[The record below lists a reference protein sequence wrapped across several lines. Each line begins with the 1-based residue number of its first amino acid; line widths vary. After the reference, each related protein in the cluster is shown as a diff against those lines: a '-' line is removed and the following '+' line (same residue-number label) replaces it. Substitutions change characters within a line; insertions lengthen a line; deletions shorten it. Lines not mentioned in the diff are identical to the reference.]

1 MKRLLAVGW
10 LIVILLLA
18 GHLLWR
24 LQTGINFSTDILALL
39 PREPE
44 TPLMERVNQ
53 EVSDHFSRRVIL
65 LLGDPDPARARAA
78 AQELSKTLN
87 QSGLVSISDNGAA
100 ADRLKRLGALYFPYR
115 RSLLSEQD
123 RAALQADK
131 GQDIATAAL
140 SQIYGFASLADSR
153 MIASDPFLLLQSFL
167 THLPVPQSRLSLQQG
182 FLTTQDNGVT
192 WILLNGQISDAP
204 YALDFQERLSQV
216 FDPAVARLQQQSPE
230 LQVKRV
236 GAVFFA
242 AAASKVATQETSTL
256 GTLSTIGSAL
266 LLLLVFRRL
275 APLWQNL
282 LVIAIGAGAALSV
295 SLLLFGQVHVAVLLF
310 GVSLI
315 GIAVDYGMYY
325 YSCLFDPTL
334 HNPQQRLKSVFA
346 GIGLGYIT
354 TVLGYAVLILAP
366 FPGLRQ
372 IAIFSLIGLSA
383 SFVSVLLWFPL
394 LDRNTPLKHGAG
406 LLKAATVPWSFWER
420 ADWRWIRVGT
430 VLVFLVVGAV
440 GLLRLRADDDVR
452 HLQSLSGDLLQQQA
466 DIQRVVGSLTPSQ
479 FLLVH
484 AASDEIALQREEAL
498 APILKLQAATGNLS
512 GYLTAAAFLPSA
524 QRQEE
529 NRRLVADKL
538 ERPLLDQQR
547 RQLNLA
553 APPPDQNPDQDAGRL
568 ASLTLPQVLDG
579 KEGSTPLPFLQ
590 ELVLSP
596 GTHIVTLQLLRDPDA
611 LRQAIAGIPDVRVID
626 PAGDYT
632 ALLGKYRHRAVWL
645 IGLSIALMMA
655 VLIWRYGWRGALRV
669 KAPSITAIVAATACI
684 GLLGQGFTF
693 FHVMALI
700 LVQSIGVDYAVF
712 CAECARDKRPV
723 TMLGVWLSALSTILS
738 FGLLAF
744 SKMAAVHAF
753 GLTMLVGIAFAFLLA
768 PLAGGAE
775 VKRRLGRTDQA

>member
-10 LIVILLLA
+10 LILLLVLA
-18 GHLLWR
+18 AHLLWR
-24 LQTGINFSTDILALL
+24 LQTGLNLSTDILALL

-53 EVSDHFSRRVIL
+53 EVSDHFSRRMIL
-65 LLGDPDPARARAA
+65 LLGASDPATVRHA
-78 AQELSKTLN
+78 AQELSSTLN
-87 QSGLVSISDNGAA
+87 RSGLVSIGDNGDAA
-100 ADRLKRLGALYFPYR
+100 ERLKRLGALYFPYR
-115 RSLLSEQD
+115 RGLLSDED
-123 RAALQADK
+123 RTALLAGK

-153 MIASDPFLLLQSFL
+153 MIVNDPFLLLQSFL

-182 FLTTQDNGVT
+182 FLTTEDNGVT

-204 YALDFQERLSQV
+204 YALDFQERLLRV
-216 FDPAVARLQQQSPE
+216 LDPAIARLQQQAPD

-242 AAASKVATQETSTL
+242 AAASKVATAETSTL

-282 LVIAIGAGAALSV
+282 LVIGIGAGAALSV

-334 HNPQQRLKSVFA
+334 RDPQQRLRSVFA

-394 LDRNTPLKHGAG
+394 LDRNAPLKHGAS
-406 LLKAATVPWSFWER
+406 LLKAATIPWLFWER
-420 ADWRWIRVGT
+420 RDWRRVRIGT
-430 VLVFLVVGAV
+430 VLVLLVVGAI

-466 DIQRVVGSLTPSQ
+466 DIQRLIGSLTPSQ

-484 AASDEIALQREEAL
+484 AASDEAALQREESL
-498 APILKLQAATGNLS
+498 APVLKQQMAAGNLS
-512 GYLTAAAFLPSA
+512 GFLTAAAFLPSA

-529 NRRLVADKL
+529 NRKLVDTKL
-538 ERPLLDQQR
+538 EQPFLDQQR

-553 APPPDQNPDQDAGRL
+553 APATDPNATQPGF
-568 ASLTLPQVLDG
+568 LTLSQVLGDG
-579 KEGSTPLPFLQ
+579 AGAPPLPFLR

-596 GTHIVTLQLLRDPDA
+596 GIHIVTLELLRDPEA
-611 LRQAIAGIPDVRVID
+611 LRRAIAGIPDVRVID

-632 ALLGKYRHRAVWL
+632 ALLGKYRYRAVWL
-645 IGLSIALMMA
+645 IGLSIALMMV

-669 KAPSITAIVAATACI
+669 KAPSVTAIAAAAACI

-712 CAECARDKRPV
+712 CAECARDKRPI

-744 SKMAAVHAF
+744 SEMAAVHAF

-775 VKRRLGRTDQA
+775 VKRRLGRAGRA